1 MTTAREEY
9 LLKSTSFRPSYPEI
23 TTEQA
28 VILKTRTSNRARCR
42 RFLDQNNKTIIGF
55 GFRMI

>member
-9 LLKSTSFRPSYPEI
+9 LLKLTSFRPSYSEI
-23 TTEQA
+23 TTDQA
-28 VILKTRTSNRARCR
+28 VILKTGTSNRVRDR